1 MNPSFTAGLAS
12 DDDEYEYDEEVD
24 LTKPAKGGG
33 SRLVNA
39 RATAASQYQF
49 VGAFFLSASSRLTSP
64 TCTAALITPDVALRF
79 YKNGKFHTK
88 LYHFQQHPLFLL

>member
-1 MNPSFTAGLAS
+1 MSPSLTAGLAS
-12 DDDEYEYDEEVD
+12 DAEDYDEYEYDEDVD
-24 LTKPAKGGG
+24 LTKPSKGGG

-49 VGAFFLSASSRLTSP
+49 VGAFFLSSSSRLTSP

-79 YKNGKFHTK
+79 PRNDKFNLK
-88 LYHFQQHPLFLL
+88 